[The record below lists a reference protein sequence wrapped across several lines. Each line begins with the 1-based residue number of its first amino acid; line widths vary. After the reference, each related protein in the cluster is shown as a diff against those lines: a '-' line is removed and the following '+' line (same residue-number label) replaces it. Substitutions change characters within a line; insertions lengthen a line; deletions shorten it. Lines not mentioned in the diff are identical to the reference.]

1 VLLLRHVKPFEVLK
15 FVYDTVPTGHTTYLI
30 QINLSETKMKEI
42 FLSVDFNGQS
52 KGKNT
57 VGL

>member
-1 VLLLRHVKPFEVLK
+1 M
-15 FVYDTVPTGHTTYLI
+15 
-30 QINLSETKMKEI
+30 QISVSEAKVKEI
-42 FLSVDFNGQS
+42 FLLTDFNGQS